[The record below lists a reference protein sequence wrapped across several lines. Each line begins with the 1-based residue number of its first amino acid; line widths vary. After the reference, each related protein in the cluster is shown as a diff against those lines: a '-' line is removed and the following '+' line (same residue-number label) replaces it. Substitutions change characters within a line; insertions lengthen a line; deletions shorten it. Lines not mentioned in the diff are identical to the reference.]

1 MDKKGKGG
9 TDKNYK
15 NQDRQTTNE
24 TERRTE
30 RKSSIWSSKKLLIQE
45 DDCKTEGIEKTY
57 ITFSW

>member
-1 MDKKGKGG
+1 MDKNGK
-9 TDKNYK
+9 DRQNYK

-30 RKSSIWSSKKLLIQE
+30 RKSSIWSSKKLLIQG

-57 ITFSW
+57 MTFSW